1 MSNWV
6 SIESRHLTETEMQN
20 NAQKVREFGASRG
33 WSLNAIAAL
42 CANLEAE
49 SSINPG
55 RWEGDNVGVTSA
67 GFGLAQWT
75 PSTKLTNWILETF
88 GNTDYT
94 NGDYQMQRFVYEADN
109 GLQYY
114 QNELYPSYNTPALF
128 SDWLTSNESP
138 SRLAKVFLHNYERP
152 GDQSTSV
159 ENYRGQ
165 LADKWYEFLT
175 GSPPPSGS
183 IPVWLLFKCGRFK
196 RT

>member
-1 MSNWV
+1 MSSWISV
-6 SIESRHLTETEMQN
+6 ESRPLTESEMQN
-20 NAQKVREFGASRG
+20 NAQKVREFATARG

-49 SSINPG
+49 STINPG
-55 RWEGDNVGVTSA
+55 RWEGDQIGVTSA

-94 NGDYQMQRFVYEADN
+94 NGNYQMSRFEYEADN

-114 QNELYPSYNTPALF
+114 QNELYPAYNTPALF
-128 SDWLTSNESP
+128 NDWLTSSESP

-152 GDQSTSV
+152 ADQSASV

-165 LADKWYEFLT
+165 LADKWYSFLT
-175 GSPPPSGS
+175 GSTPPSGV
-183 IPVWLLFKCGRFK
+183 IPVWLLFKCGRYK
-196 RT
+196 RS